1 MRQTE
6 NASGYRLLPYGLAET
21 IPRYNYKDMQRNER
35 EIISYYLCKTQSMFE
50 YAGLPETIPQRIL
63 ELYLQRAGH
72 CAILEYNG
80 AYYAI
85 QGGFAGELDY
95 NYMPKQYSTVN
106 PALPGMPA
114 LHNIGVNCV
123 VIPNDSL
130 YIGLLP
136 LLSKFASEMCATDI
150 SVRLALVNS
159 RATFLLS
166 APDDNTEKSACLF
179 LADLEKGS
187 QGVIRENAFLDG
199 VKVNPVART
208 GANSV
213 ISALDEH
220 RQYLRGT
227 LYHDLGLDSPFNM
240 KRERINTA
248 ETELTQDTL
257 LPYIDDMLKAR
268 RLALEQVNAMFH
280 LNISVKLASA
290 WEDEQQEREL
300 ALEAMEQAVET
311 PEDEPTPDWKSGV
324 QDEQSKNAPE

>member
-1 MRQTE
+1 MGKPE
-6 NASGYRLLPYGLAET
+6 NTFGYRLLPYGLAET
-21 IPRYNYKDMQRNER
+21 IPRYNYKDTPRNER

-50 YAGLPETIPQRIL
+50 YAGLPDTIPQRIL

-80 AYYAI
+80 AFYAI

-106 PALPGMPA
+106 PALPGMPV

-166 APDDNTEKSACLF
+166 APDDNTEKSARLF
-179 LADLEKGS
+179 LDDLEKGN

-213 ISALDEH
+213 IAALDEH

-227 LYHDLGLDSPFNM
+227 LYHDIGLDSPFNM

-257 LPYIDDMLKAR
+257 LPFIDDMLKAR
-268 RLALEQVNAMFH
+268 RLALEQVNSMFH

-290 WEDEQQEREL
+290 WEDEQQERQL
-300 ALEAMEQAVET
+300 AIEAMEQAVK
-311 PEDEPTPDWKSGV
+311 TPDGESGE
-324 QDEQSKNAPE
+324 QDEQNENPPE

>member
-1 MRQTE
+1 MGKAQE

-21 IPRYNYKDMQRNER
+21 IPRYNYRDIARNES
-35 EIISYYLCKTQSMFE
+35 EIVSYYLCKTQSMFE

-72 CAILEYNG
+72 CAIVEYEG
-80 AYYAI
+80 EHYAI

-95 NYMPKQYSTVN
+95 NYMPKQYTTVN
-106 PALPGMPA
+106 PYLLGLAP

-130 YIGLLP
+130 YIGLMP

-159 RATFLLS
+159 HAAFLIS
-166 APDDNTEKSACLF
+166 APDDSTEKSARLF
-179 LADLEKGS
+179 LEDMEKGNL
-187 QGVIRENAFLDG
+187 GVIRENAFLDG
-199 VKVNPVART
+199 VKVNPIART

-268 RLALEQVNAMFH
+268 QTALEKVNAMFG
-280 LNISVKLASA
+280 LSISVKLASA

-300 ALEAMEQAVET
+300 ALEAMEQSVSA
-311 PEDEPTPDWKSGV
+311 PDDTDASDGESGA
-324 QDEQSKNAPE
+324 QDDEQNASE

>member
-1 MRQTE
+1 MGKQ
-6 NASGYRLLPYGLAET
+6 NNAASGYRLLPYGIGEAM
-21 IPRYNYKDMQRNER
+21 PRYDYKATARNES
-35 EIISYYLCKTQSMFE
+35 EIVSYYLCKTQSMFE
-50 YAGLPETIPQRIL
+50 YSGLPETIPGRIL

-72 CAILEYNG
+72 CAIVEYRG

-106 PALPGMPA
+106 PYLPGLSP
-114 LHNIGVNCV
+114 LHTIGENCV

-130 YIGLLP
+130 YIGLMP

-150 SVRLALVNS
+150 SVRLALINS
-159 RATFLLS
+159 RAAFLIS
-166 APDDNTEKSACLF
+166 APDDATEKSARLF
-179 LADLEKGS
+179 LEDMERGN

-199 VKVNPVART
+199 VKVNPIART

-257 LPYIDDMLKAR
+257 LPFVDDMIKAR
-268 RLALEQVNAMFH
+268 RTALDKVNNMFG
-280 LNISVKLASA
+280 LSITVKLASA

-300 ALEAMEQAVET
+300 AIEAMEQSVSASDDTDASDGE
-311 PEDEPTPDWKSGV
+311 SGA
-324 QDEQSKNAPE
+324 QNDEQNASE